1 MINCRNWMVHF
12 DSVTIL
18 INTCNK
24 ISSIVRFFASLR
36 SRLVVKRI
44 LEFLQS
50 IKISLTLPCQDSQET
65 HSTKIG
71 VPPLEIAKSHYKRV
85 PTSENPYKDRGVH
98 LWKSSTHSIKT
109 GGPTSGNHQM
119 IVQRQ

>member
-1 MINCRNWMVHF
+1 MVHF

-50 IKISLTLPCQDSQET
+50 IKMLLKSANVVDTSGIAGSIE
-65 HSTKIG
+65 I
-71 VPPLEIAKSHYKRV
+71 VP
-85 PTSENPYKDRGVH
+85 RGGSPFWGLYVDEQ
-98 LWKSSTHSIKT
+98 SIKLHIA
-109 GGPTSGNHQM
+109 N
-119 IVQRQ
+119 